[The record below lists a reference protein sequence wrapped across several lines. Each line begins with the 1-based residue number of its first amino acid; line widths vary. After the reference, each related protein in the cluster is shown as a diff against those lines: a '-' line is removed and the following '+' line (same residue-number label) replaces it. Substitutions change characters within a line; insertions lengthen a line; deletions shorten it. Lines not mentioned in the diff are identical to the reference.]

1 MSPVLKKST
10 PEKFAYIC
18 HFQQIGINATKTEIT
33 EIHFKTDCFFAAVAV
48 VDAKAPWLIE
58 VEERMAS
65 VRAQEKVFNFD
76 ASFSI
81 SDDKLLHSL
90 TLRRGLYKRRFFRI
104 SLTGCFNFAIY
115 THRRESEIKRSS
127 LVARAEILNPD
138 LK

>member
-1 MSPVLKKST
+1 
-10 PEKFAYIC
+10 
-18 HFQQIGINATKTEIT
+18 
-33 EIHFKTDCFFAAVAV
+33 
-48 VDAKAPWLIE
+48 
-58 VEERMAS
+58 MAS

-104 SLTGCFNFAIY
+104 SLTGCFNFAIH

-127 LVARAEILNPD
+127 LVARAGML
-138 LK
+138 LKRGTGSGERGAGNGERKSGNELSAETSIKIQYGR